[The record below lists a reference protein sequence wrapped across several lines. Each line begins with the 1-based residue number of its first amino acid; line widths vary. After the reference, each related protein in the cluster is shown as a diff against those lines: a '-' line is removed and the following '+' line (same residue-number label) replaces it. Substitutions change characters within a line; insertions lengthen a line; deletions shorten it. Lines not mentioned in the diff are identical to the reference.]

1 MTLIYI
7 EWCESQMGKK
17 FEKPE
22 ESKTQTA
29 QDDLSYFSP
38 YVYPPKPDHIIP
50 LGISG
55 LLTVYFAKDYDELV
69 EQYGKMRLISQIVA
83 KYKEDQH
90 PAAVKHCLDEVSSL
104 VAKEHN
110 EKYLRDK
117 IVNEYGVK
125 ITISKLGGSYQI
137 FLERLHEE
145 LAGKRLYT

>member
-1 MTLIYI
+1 
-7 EWCESQMGKK
+7 MGKK